1 MIVAAIVGMAQG
13 GVQSLSRSYFAK
25 IIPKD
30 ESAEYF
36 GFFNMIGKFSA
47 VLGPILVGGIAYF
60 LHTCKVASGLTSR
73 ISMSSIVLFFI
84 AGGLLLLKAES
95 ERKKT
100 GLLHEK
106 TRP

>member
-1 MIVAAIVGMAQG
+1 
-13 GVQSLSRSYFAK
+13 
-25 IIPKD
+25 
-30 ESAEYF
+30 
-36 GFFNMIGKFSA
+36 
-47 VLGPILVGGIAYF
+47 
-60 LHTCKVASGLTSR
+60 
-73 ISMSSIVLFFI
+73 MSSIVLFFI